1 VGQAVIAADRVLRWV
16 KGNKILAFI
25 TGRAASPFAAFG
37 CNRRSHERVRVIGCS
52 ARPVC
57 AAAVRASCNWAGN
70 FLPRFA
76 ARRRIP
82 EHAFA
87 LKKYRCGTTP
97 VSSVCDNEHTATAL
111 GDSKPLSVK
120 NSVCEPIPEFA
131 QRPEEGAKIP
141 SFATT
146 EDARDVFPNDPFGLE
161 DSSKLDESEGQV
173 ATRVIQAT
181 SQSCD

>member
-1 VGQAVIAADRVLRWV
+1 MESDKVLT
-16 KGNKILAFI
+16 FI
-25 TGRAASPFAAFG
+25 TGRTASPFAPFG
-37 CNRRSHERVRVIGCS
+37 CNGGSYNRVLSSGFAGSLKSPATCSNARRNVV
-52 ARPVC
+52 
-57 AAAVRASCNWAGN
+57 GN
-70 FLPRFA
+70 SLPRLS

-120 NSVCEPIPEFA
+120 NPVCEPIPEFA

-146 EDARDVFPNDPFGLE
+146 EDTRDVFPNDPFGLK

-173 ATRVIQAT
+173 ATRVIQSA

>member
-1 VGQAVIAADRVLRWV
+1 
-16 KGNKILAFI
+16 
-25 TGRAASPFAAFG
+25 
-37 CNRRSHERVRVIGCS
+37 
-52 ARPVC
+52 
-57 AAAVRASCNWAGN
+57 
-70 FLPRFA
+70 LPRFS

-120 NSVCEPIPEFA
+120 NWVCEPIPEFA

-173 ATRVIQAT
+173 ATRVIQAA
-181 SQSCD
+181 SQSGDRKGLARGSSDQKFNWAELIKHLLCDLGHVTNVLECKVVINDR